1 MNTVFNFSHPL
12 NSAAKRNLEDAIGA
26 FEERLIKFQLN
37 LEAENVV
44 DEAYNLFERV
54 LNGEPL
60 EQMRAVQQLYFVFPA
75 LNIGAVA
82 LTLYLLERL
91 GEIPPIITVHPAPN
105 SPTTSFDIVK
115 VNRV

>member
-1 MNTVFNFSHPL
+1 MNIVFNFSHPL
-12 NSAAKRNLEDAIGA
+12 NSVARSNLENAIGP

-44 DEAYNLFERV
+44 DEAYKLFERV
-54 LNGEPL
+54 LNSEPL
-60 EQMRAVQQLYFVFPA
+60 EQMREVQQLYFVFPA
-75 LNIGAVA
+75 LNVGAIA

-91 GEIPPIITVHPAPN
+91 GEIPPVITVHPTPN